1 MDEAVALIQ
10 ARLGSSRLPG
20 KVLLP
25 LAGRPVLAHV
35 VERCRATPGVEGVV
49 VATTEAAEDDAVAAC
64 ARAWGAEVFRGSAED
79 VLGRFAAA
87 AQVFPARDYVRITA
101 DCPLTDP
108 QIVAAVLAAHGTGGY
123 DFSYNEVPTDFPRGY
138 DVEVVKGETLTWLAA
153 HCQDPT
159 SREHV
164 TAYFFEHGTDFKIFK
179 LPPARAEADFS
190 RFRLVL
196 DEPSDYELLRRI
208 FDRLARKR
216 LFGLA
221 DVVELLEAEPAL
233 AEINRDVA
241 QKEPPRPPHVKK

>member
-1 MDEAVALIQ
+1 
-10 ARLGSSRLPG
+10 LPG

-35 VERCRATPGVEGVV
+35 VERCRATPGVEAVV

-64 ARAWGAEVFRGSAED
+64 ARASGAEVFRGSAED
-79 VLGRFAAA
+79 VLGRVAAA
-87 AQVFPARDYVRITA
+87 AQAFPARHYVRITA

-108 QIVAAVLAAHGTGGY
+108 QIVAAALAAHGAGDY

-153 HCQDPT
+153 HCRDPA

-164 TAYFFEHGTDFKIFK
+164 TAYLFEHGADFKIFK
-179 LPPARAEADFS
+179 LPPARPKADFS

-196 DEPSDYELLRRI
+196 DEPPDYEMLRLI
-208 FDRLARKR
+208 FDRLAGKR
-216 LFGLA
+216 FFGLA
-221 DVVELLEAEPAL
+221 DVLALLEAEPAL